1 MSFEAVKITSLKG
14 STNYPLW
21 SQHVERLLRAEGIW
35 AFVDGRKQRPV
46 DTEDETSKLKG
57 SLDCHQESVQKRR
70 IRLSI
75 HSIPQHDET
84 EGRRL

>member
-21 SQHVERLLRAEGIW
+21 SQHVEGLLRAEGIW

-46 DTEDETSKLKG
+46 DTEDETKF
-57 SLDCHQESVQKRR
+57 
-70 IRLSI
+70 
-75 HSIPQHDET
+75 DEVKKA
-84 EGRRL
+84 